1 MVILKGIM
9 QENKWPSVSL
19 LNWAQA
25 MALANA
31 FDRSNAII
39 LIYTYLEI
47 LSRSSQLSLFTL
59 TNRSHQTIHISR
71 CWSAAV
77 PVQIRGEWMGIS
89 CYAFEVTGSN
99 IFFFQCLSISA
110 SPSLG
115 YKPRNQTGHLPLP
128 FFSLPL

>member
-39 LIYTYLEI
+39 FIYTHLEI
-47 LSRSSQLSLFTL
+47 LSRSSQVSLFTL

-71 CWSAAV
+71 CWSAAA
-77 PVQIRGEWMGIS
+77 PVRIRGDWMGIS
-89 CYAFEVTGSN
+89 CYAFDVTDSN
-99 IFFFQCLSISA
+99 VFFFQCLSISA
-110 SPSLG
+110 SPSIR
-115 YKPRNQTGHLPLP
+115 YKPRNQTGHL
-128 FFSLPL
+128 SLPSFFLPL